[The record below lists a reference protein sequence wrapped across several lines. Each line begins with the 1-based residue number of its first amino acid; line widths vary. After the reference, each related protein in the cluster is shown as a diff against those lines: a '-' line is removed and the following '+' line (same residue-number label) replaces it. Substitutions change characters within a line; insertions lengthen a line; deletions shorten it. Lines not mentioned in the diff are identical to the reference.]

1 MADRSAY
8 IRPAYFVPVPHE
20 KIRELMERGKV
31 NVRWLANQ
39 YPTLASVTIANWVRG
54 RTKKTFIFHLEDI
67 IAILEKRIKDV
78 EAGGSQQ
85 NDDFPK
91 FSCEVINGIPRVP
104 VPTEKVRF
112 YFEQAGITQNRLAA
126 RAGIDQSKISQWLR
140 GKAKTSYPVDLRK
153 YLEAVENMVPGVKR
167 KWELLATNL
176 TLESGSSSDKKPQ

>member
-31 NVRWLANQ
+31 STAWVARA
-39 YPTLASVTIANWVRG
+39 YPTLAQVTIANWVSG
-54 RTKKTFIFHLEDI
+54 KTKKTFIFHLEDV
-67 IAILEKRIKDV
+67 IAILEKRITDM
-78 EAGGSQQ
+78 EADPSQQ
-85 NDDFPK
+85 NGDFSS
-91 FSCEVINGIPRVP
+91 FCCEVINGIPRVP

-112 YFEQAGITQNRLAA
+112 YFEQAGITQNKLAA

-140 GKAKTSYPVDLRK
+140 GKAKTTYPVDLRK

-167 KWELLATNL
+167 KWESLTANLA
-176 TLESGSSSDKKPQ
+176 LESGSGPNEKP